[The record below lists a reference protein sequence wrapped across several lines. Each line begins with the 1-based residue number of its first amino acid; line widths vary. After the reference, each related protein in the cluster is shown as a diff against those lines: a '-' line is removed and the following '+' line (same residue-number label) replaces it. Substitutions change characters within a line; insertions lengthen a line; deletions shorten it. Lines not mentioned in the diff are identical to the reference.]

1 MNNKFK
7 IFSLISL
14 IGFLALTVGVYS
26 VLAAHNATVTAIPA
40 YAKASTLTPYTIN
53 VANPGGAA
61 PINQVVITK
70 PTGYGDITSCGTPSG
85 WTPVL
90 TVNDCTYTGST
101 IAASANQDFIVTLTT
116 AAATGSTYAWTVVTT
131 DNVAATDSDSPTSKV
146 DAATPITATVT
157 APANVARYKSG
168 AVPATFT
175 GVFADDASGLGLPIN
190 SGTIYIK
197 DVTADK
203 YWTGAA
209 WSLAAASVTWLS
221 TTHAAT
227 TDATSST
234 WTKSASIPA
243 NGNYTDGHTYE
254 VVAKAVDNA
263 GNEFTGTPI
272 TFVFDTTSPSISS
285 VAWSDVSGDKHI
297 NGTDRVIITFS
308 ESMDT
313 STVVVGALNAGLGLS
328 ANTFGTVGNGLTIG
342 WTSSNTVLTVTL
354 GTDTTIVSGDTVN
367 PAITVLDVAGN
378 TDNSTATAITDNLA
392 PVLAESAV
400 ITGYSYTPSYTF
412 TTSEVGTISY
422 TGDCSSATTSATV
435 GSNTIVYTT
444 LVAGTHYHC
453 NVIVTD
459 AVGNAS
465 IPLHVTTFTVGN
477 TSQGSGDAGLTTTTT
492 TVTDTT
498 PPTNT
503 SIVVNSGAAL
513 TTSANV
519 TLALGATS
527 ATQMMIS
534 NDSSFVGASWET
546 YATSKSWT
554 LTTGNGSK
562 TVYAKFRDSALNVSA
577 VVSDAI
583 TYSPEASSQT
593 ANTPATTGIAGL
605 NLPYANPTT
614 ASETA
619 ANKTALISYIISLLQ
634 AKQTA
639 TTVSGLPNGFQ
650 FTTTLKQGITGN
662 DIKYLQLFLNSD
674 SSTAIGNSGKETSYF
689 GAMTKIAVG
698 KFQLKYGLVA
708 GTSDSGY
715 GIVGPKT
722 RAKINSLL
730 GL

>member
-40 YAKASTLTPYTIN
+40 YAKASTLIPYTIN

-234 WTKSASIPA
+234 WTKSTSIPA

-254 VVAKAVDNA
+254 VAAKAVDNA
-263 GNEFTGTPI
+263 GNEFTGTPVS
-272 TFVFDTTSPSISS
+272 FVFDTTSPSISS
-285 VAWSDVSGDKHI
+285 VVWNDVSGDKHI
-297 NGTDRVIITFS
+297 NGTDQVIITFS
-308 ESMDT
+308 EAMDT
-313 STVVVGALNAGLGLS
+313 STVVLGNLATDIVLS
-328 ANTFGTVGNGLTIG
+328 THSFGTTGLAIG
-342 WTSSNTVLTVTL
+342 WASSNTVLAITL
-354 GTDTTIVSGDTVN
+354 GTDTTIVSGDTIN
-367 PAITVLDVAGN
+367 PANTVLDVAGN
-378 TDNSTATAITDNLA
+378 ADASTATAIIDNLA
-392 PVLAESAV
+392 PALAESTA

-412 TTSEVGTISY
+412 TASEDGTISY
-422 TGDCSSATTSATV
+422 TGDCSSATTSATA

-465 IPLHVTTFTVGN
+465 TPLHVTTFIVGN

-503 SIVVNSGAAL
+503 SIVVNNGAAL
-513 TTSANV
+513 TTSVNV
-519 TLALGATS
+519 TLTLGATD
-527 ATQMMIS
+527 AAQMMIS
-534 NDSSFVGASWET
+534 NDASFVGATWET
-546 YATSKSWT
+546 YATSKAWT
-554 LTTGNGSK
+554 LIAGNGSK
-562 TVYAKFRDSALNVSA
+562 TVYAKFRDSALNVSSA
-577 VVSDAI
+577 VSDMI
-583 TYSPEASSQT
+583 TYSPEASTQT
-593 ANTPATTGIAGL
+593 ANTPATTGITGL

-614 ASETA
+614 ASEIA
-619 ANKTALISYIISLLQ
+619 ANRTALISFIITLIQ
-634 AKQTA
+634 ARQT
-639 TTVSGLPNGFQ
+639 TTVSSIPTGFQ
-650 FTTTLKQGITGN
+650 FNTTLKQGMTGN
-662 DIKYLQLFLNSD
+662 DVKYLQVFLNSD
-674 SSTAIGNSGKETSYF
+674 TSTSIGNSGKETSYF
-689 GAMTKIAVG
+689 GNATKAAVG
-698 KFQLKYGLVA
+698 KFQIKYGLVA
-708 GTSDSGY
+708 GTSDPAY
-715 GIVGPKT
+715 GLVGPKT

-730 GL
+730 